1 MPPKTSQKN
10 RNVPPWKSAKPYLRH
25 DARAFLDA
33 NGLDWTAKTI
43 LLGDAATRGHY
54 EARVGNPNLPG
65 LPPGRNIIPA
75 HPYLQQDINHAKT
88 HGTLPARRD
97 AAGNPIVPASV
108 APVPTVP
115 TSTVPLPVANLSAAL
130 APKSPELTAPAQ
142 QGNNYPYD
150 FWPQQPWHSDPNDR
164 TEHAT
169 LAEISENRNVWLGTK
184 PYQWPERDEE
194 NMHGARFL
202 GAGAYGCAG
211 VWCQV
216 NETNMI
222 ERKFVIKEAKA
233 TRHQWR
239 DPLQWR
245 DRLPREIRTH
255 QIVDSGRADAVPD
268 HGNLARHQG
277 YRLMMRQRRYWLYLD
292 YYEGGDL
299 SQALKHLANDEMKAR
314 YTQPRKKGAAPP
326 EGHDWDKGFRCY
338 RVNGKLPQVIPER
351 LIYEIV
357 ISLVTACQI
366 LHFGQTDNSK
376 AAPGAHQVTHLDI
389 KADNIFIQPSNQDGE
404 LPKFFLSDFGLAFFD
419 HNRHDQKIPDTE
431 RAPSDNPGEYVWLD
445 SSKWDAR
452 YAPEYYEIVQREMPR
467 PLGEKTD
474 VWQIG
479 AVLFWLLTN
488 GTAESRFGPKCLYKG
503 NLLNISIDINIGKV
517 FDNATGQNQFCDK
530 TYPTLRRYTSD
541 LVNACA
547 QCLNYDPED
556 RLDLASLRAKLERY
570 LADLEEEGDDGDMS
584 MLNVSREKD
593 FVFGGLWPGH
603 PID

>member
-33 NGLDWTAKTI
+33 NGLDWTASMYLDDCMIVPLLTVEGQLNNTVETI

-222 ERKFVIKEAKA
+222 ERVSAVILQAKI
-233 TRHQWR
+233 
-239 DPLQWR
+239 
-245 DRLPREIRTH
+245 E
-255 QIVDSGRADAVPD
+255 
-268 HGNLARHQG
+268 
-277 YRLMMRQRRYWLYLD
+277 
-292 YYEGGDL
+292 
-299 SQALKHLANDEMKAR
+299 
-314 YTQPRKKGAAPP
+314 
-326 EGHDWDKGFRCY
+326 
-338 RVNGKLPQVIPER
+338 
-351 LIYEIV
+351 
-357 ISLVTACQI
+357 
-366 LHFGQTDNSK
+366 
-376 AAPGAHQVTHLDI
+376 
-389 KADNIFIQPSNQDGE
+389 
-404 LPKFFLSDFGLAFFD
+404 
-419 HNRHDQKIPDTE
+419 
-431 RAPSDNPGEYVWLD
+431 
-445 SSKWDAR
+445 
-452 YAPEYYEIVQREMPR
+452 
-467 PLGEKTD
+467 
-474 VWQIG
+474 
-479 AVLFWLLTN
+479 
-488 GTAESRFGPKCLYKG
+488 
-503 NLLNISIDINIGKV
+503 
-517 FDNATGQNQFCDK
+517 
-530 TYPTLRRYTSD
+530 
-541 LVNACA
+541 
-547 QCLNYDPED
+547 
-556 RLDLASLRAKLERY
+556 
-570 LADLEEEGDDGDMS
+570 
-584 MLNVSREKD
+584 
-593 FVFGGLWPGH
+593 
-603 PID
+603 